1 MRTFLLRRLMV
12 CVASLLVV
20 GLALPA
26 AASTYAVAPNIA
38 AGIANA
44 LHNPGVSPPG
54 TNLSSCS
61 LAQHPYP
68 VVMVPGTFSVME
80 DDFGALAPDLANA
93 GYCVYAFNY
102 GALSPNALIEAIGP
116 VPQSAQQ
123 LAAFVSQVLSRT
135 GAAKVD
141 LVGHSQGGMLLEYY
155 AKLLGGASLIH
166 KLIALS
172 PTTHGTSLDG
182 LANLA
187 SFIPGA
193 NQVVG
198 GVCPACADQESGSA
212 VIRQLDNGPIAQAGV
227 SYTVIETLDEFVV
240 TPVGSSFI
248 NEPGV
253 DNEYVQDYCLF
264 DAVDHADLAYDNVV
278 IQLVKNALTP
288 SSARSPNCFMQFP
301 WPAQ

>member
-1 MRTFLLRRLMV
+1 
-12 CVASLLVV
+12 
-20 GLALPA
+20 
-26 AASTYAVAPNIA
+26 
-38 AGIANA
+38 
-44 LHNPGVSPPG
+44 
-54 TNLSSCS
+54 
-61 LAQHPYP
+61 
-68 VVMVPGTFSVME
+68 ME

-123 LAAFVSQVLSRT
+123 LATFVSQVLSRT

-212 VIRQLDNGPIAQAGV
+212 VIRQLDNGPIAQPGV
-227 SYTVIETLDEFVV
+227 AYTIIASRSDELV
-240 TPVGSSFI
+240 TPTSTAFV

-253 DNEYVQDYCLF
+253 HDEYVQDSCPF
-264 DAVDHADLAYDNVV
+264 DPVGHVGLAFDLDVS
-278 IQLVKNALTP
+278 QLVANALD
-288 SSARSPNCFMQFP
+288 
-301 WPAQ
+301 PAHPQPVTCSFGPTF